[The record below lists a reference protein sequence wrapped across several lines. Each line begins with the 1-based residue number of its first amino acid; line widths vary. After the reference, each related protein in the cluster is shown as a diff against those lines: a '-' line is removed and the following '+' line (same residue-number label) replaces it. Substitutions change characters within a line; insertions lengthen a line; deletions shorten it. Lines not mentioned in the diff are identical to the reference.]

1 MSEPNV
7 IELKQDKEQLKQQAA
22 VKEWL
27 KQKFAV
33 PAAKNEQV
41 NELITGMAS
50 LLHAAATMVIK
61 SGSKQQEGGKAIDLL
76 QEALLYYVASQAYER
91 PAPNVQQE
99 EGQISE
105 DLQS

>member
-1 MSEPNV
+1 MSEPTNI
-7 IELKQDKEQLKQQAA
+7 IELEQDKEQLKQQAA

-61 SGSKQQEGGKAIDLL
+61 SGSKQQEGGKAIDLM

-91 PAPNVQQE
+91 PAQSE
-99 EGQISE
+99 EPE
-105 DLQS
+105 DLKS

>member
-1 MSEPNV
+1 MSEPTNV
-7 IELKQDKEQLKQQAA
+7 IELEQDAEQLKQQAA

-61 SGSKQQEGGKAIDLL
+61 SGSKQQEGSKAIDLM

-91 PAPNVQQE
+91 PAVSE
-99 EGQISE
+99 EPE
-105 DLQS
+105 DLKS

>member
-1 MSEPNV
+1 MSEPKV
-7 IELKQDKEQLKQQAA
+7 IEFKQDEEQLKQQAA

-27 KQKFAV
+27 KNKFAV

-61 SGSKQQEGGKAIDLL
+61 SGSKQAEGGKAIDLM

-91 PAPNVQQE
+91 PAVSE
-99 EGQISE
+99 EPE
-105 DLQS
+105 DLKS

>member
-1 MSEPNV
+1 MSEPTNV
-7 IELKQDKEQLKQQAA
+7 IELEQDKEQLKQQAA

-61 SGSKQQEGGKAIDLL
+61 SGSKQAEGGKAIDLM
-76 QEALLYYVASQAYER
+76 QEALLFYVASQAYER
-91 PAPNVQQE
+91 PAATE
-99 EGQISE
+99 EPE